1 MPYPLTTNNNG
12 VNRDIE
18 YINRD
23 FSEMRSTLIDFAK
36 TYFPTTVTDFSAA
49 SPGMMFIEMAS
60 YVGDVMAFYTD
71 NQIQENFVQY
81 AKQINNLYDLS
92 YMMGYKPSVT
102 SAATTELD
110 IFQTLPAI
118 YNASIGEYVPD
129 FRYALIVNENSS
141 VTGTSGVPF
150 LLQNRI
156 DFSQSSSLDPTTVSV
171 YEISGANPVSFLL
184 KKNAQAISATINSTT
199 ISIGDPEQ
207 FNTFNVTTQQPLGIL
222 DVLDSDGNEWVE
234 VDYLAQETVFETI
247 KNTNP
252 FPNDPNT
259 QNDSAE
265 VGYLLRLKK
274 VPRRFVSR
282 FISSNN
288 LNSGSATLQ
297 LQFGAGTV
305 NDYDEQIIPNPN
317 NVGIGLPYGQDRLT
331 TAYAPTNFI
340 FDKTYGIAPSNTTL
354 TVRYLTGGGVAA
366 NIPANTLNS
375 IGNASTVLFSTAN
388 LDPTLAQT
396 MFNSLA
402 VNNPNPATGGGDGD
416 TVEDLRLN
424 SLASYASQL
433 RNVTQ
438 EDYLVR
444 AYSLPSQYGSIAKIY
459 TESPKLENT
468 LPGESNSILDLYV
481 LAYNDSKQLVNAT
494 KALKQNL
501 STYLS
506 QYRIINDSVRIKDAF
521 IINIGVNFEIVVL
534 PNFNSNQVLSGCI
547 SQLINYFN
555 VNNMQINQPILI
567 NELYTLLTCGV
578 VPGVQNV
585 KNISFN
591 NKVGESLGYSKY
603 AYAIEGATQNGVIY
617 PSQDPSIFEVKF
629 PNTDIKGRVV
639 PL

>member
-1 MPYPLTTNNNG
+1 MTNSSNG
-12 VNRDIE
+12 INRNIE

-23 FSEMRSTLIDFAK
+23 FSEMRSNLINFSK
-36 TYFPTTVTDFSAA
+36 TYFPTTFTDFSAA

-71 NQIQENFVQY
+71 NQIQENFIQY

-110 IFQTLPAI
+110 IFQIVPAI
-118 YNASIGEYVPD
+118 YDAGSGEWLPD
-129 FRYALIVNENSS
+129 FRYSLIINENAT
-141 VTGTSGVPF
+141 VTGNAGNPF
-150 LLQNRI
+150 LIQNRI
-156 DFSQSSSLDPTTVSV
+156 DFSQSSSLDSTTVSV
-171 YEISGANPVSFLL
+171 YEITGNDPVSFLL
-184 KKNAQAISATINSTT
+184 KKNAQAISATINTT
-199 ISIGDPEQ
+199 NITVGSPER
-207 FNTFNVTTQQPLGIL
+207 FATFNVVTQQPLGIL
-222 DVLDSDGNEWVE
+222 DVTDSDGNEWVE
-234 VDYLAQETVFETI
+234 VDYLAQETVFESVR
-247 KNTNP
+247 NTNP

-259 QNDSAE
+259 QNDTAE
-265 VGYLLRLKK
+265 VGDLLRLKK

-282 FISSNN
+282 FVSSNN

-297 LQFGAGTV
+297 LQFGAGTT
-305 NDYDEQIIPNPN
+305 NDYDEQIVPNPN
-317 NVGIGLPYGQDRLT
+317 NVVIGLPYGQNKLT
-331 TAYAPTNFI
+331 TAYSPTNFM
-340 FDKTYGIAPSNTTL
+340 FDKTYGVAPSNTTL
-354 TVRYLTGGGVAA
+354 TVRYLTGGGVGA
-366 NIPANTLNS
+366 NIPANTLSGISN
-375 IGNASTVLFSTAN
+375 NANVLFSTDS

-396 MFNSLA
+396 VFNSLA

-416 TVEDLRLN
+416 TVQDLRLN

-433 RNVTQ
+433 RAVTQ

-444 AYSLPSQYGSIAKIY
+444 AYSLPSQYGSIAKVY

-468 LPGESNSILDLYV
+468 LPGENNSVLDLYI
-481 LAYNDSKQLVNAT
+481 LAYNDNTRLVNAT
-494 KALKQNL
+494 SALKQNL

-506 QYRIINDSVRIKDAF
+506 QYRMIGDSVRIKDAF

-547 SQLINYFN
+547 SQLINYFSID
-555 VNNMQINQPILI
+555 NMQINKPIII

-639 PL
+639 SL

>member
-1 MPYPLTTNNNG
+1 
-12 VNRDIE
+12 
-18 YINRD
+18 
-23 FSEMRSTLIDFAK
+23 
-36 TYFPTTVTDFSAA
+36 
-49 SPGMMFIEMAS
+49 MMFIEMAS

-118 YNASIGEYVPD
+118 YNTNTGEYVPD
-129 FRYALIVNENSS
+129 FRYALIINENSS

-150 LLQNRI
+150 LLQNRV

-171 YEISGANPVSFLL
+171 YEISGTNPISFLL
-184 KKNAQAISATINSTT
+184 KKNAQAISATINSTN

-234 VDYLAQETVFETI
+234 VDYLAQETVFESI

-252 FPNDPNT
+252 YPNDPNT
-259 QNDSAE
+259 EEDSAE

-282 FISSNN
+282 FVSSNN

-340 FDKTYGIAPSNTTL
+340 FDKTYGVAPSNTTL

-375 IGNASTVLFSTAN
+375 IGNTSTVLFSTDN

-396 MFNSLA
+396 TFNSLTT
-402 VNNPNPATGGGDGD
+402 NNPNPATGGGDGD
-416 TVEDLRLN
+416 SVEDLRLN

-521 IINIGVNFEIVVL
+521 IINIGVDFEIVVL
-534 PNFNSNQVLSGCI
+534 PNFNSNQVLSACF
-547 SQLINYFN
+547 SQLISYFK
-555 VNNMQINQPILI
+555 VDNMQINQPILI
-567 NELYTLLTCGV
+567 NELYLLLNSV
-578 VPGVQNV
+578 EGVQNV
-585 KNISFN
+585 KNVSFN

-603 AYAIEGATQNGVIY
+603 AYVIEGATQNGVVY

>member
-23 FSEMRSTLIDFAK
+23 FSEMRSTLINFAK
-36 TYFPTTVTDFSAA
+36 TYFPTTVTDFSAT

-118 YNASIGEYVPD
+118 YNASTGEYVPD
-129 FRYALIVNENSS
+129 FRYALIINENSS

-150 LLQNRI
+150 LLQNKI

-259 QNDSAE
+259 EEDSAE

-282 FISSNN
+282 FVSSNN

-331 TAYAPTNFI
+331 TAYSPTNFI
-340 FDKTYGIAPSNTTL
+340 FDKTYGVAPSNTTL
-354 TVRYLTGGGVAA
+354 TVRYLTGGGIAA

-534 PNFNSNQVLSGCI
+534 PNFNSNQVLSSCF
-547 SQLINYFN
+547 SQLISYFKID
-555 VNNMQINQPILI
+555 NMQINQPILI
-567 NELYTLLTCGV
+567 NELYLLLNSV
-578 VPGVQNV
+578 EGVQNV

-603 AYAIEGATQNGVIY
+603 AYAIEGATQSGVVY

>member
-1 MPYPLTTNNNG
+1 
-12 VNRDIE
+12 
-18 YINRD
+18 
-23 FSEMRSTLIDFAK
+23 
-36 TYFPTTVTDFSAA
+36 
-49 SPGMMFIEMAS
+49 MMFIEMAS

-118 YNASIGEYVPD
+118 YNASTGEYVPD
-129 FRYALIVNENSS
+129 FRYALIINENSS

-150 LLQNRI
+150 LLQNKI

-259 QNDSAE
+259 EEDSAE

-282 FISSNN
+282 FVSSNN

-331 TAYAPTNFI
+331 TAYSPTNFI
-340 FDKTYGIAPSNTTL
+340 FDKTYGVAPSNTTL
-354 TVRYLTGGGVAA
+354 TVRYLTGGGIAA

-534 PNFNSNQVLSGCI
+534 PNFNSNQVLSSCF
-547 SQLINYFN
+547 SQLISYFKID
-555 VNNMQINQPILI
+555 NMQINQPILI
-567 NELYTLLTCGV
+567 NELYLLLNSV
-578 VPGVQNV
+578 EGVQNV

-603 AYAIEGATQNGVIY
+603 AYAIEGATQSGVVY